1 MSTKDHS
8 KFAEV
13 MAGLLTIVI
22 IILVFLAGLVLHA
35 LAHDAPSK
43 PLPKEVFEEMG
54 VQIEEP
60 PPLELGELLDPTTI
74 AVFSVLLFM
83 MLNPLQS
90 CLYRLHPAW
99 CIVFAAVFLAGIVA
113 VFVIAAYDWPHL
125 TVFFLLSMLLYM
137 LLGLAA
143 SIIALIV
150 RRGEWNKRRYLDSP
164 CFWWDILMVYSIF
177 IFTGIPFLGVF
188 VLVFIPLV
196 IIAFIP
202 RHIYIVRTLVRNK
215 RADKKRSAPTEP
227 AALAEAQGA

>member
-22 IILVFLAGLVLHA
+22 IALVFLTGLVLHA
-35 LAHDAPSK
+35 LAHDAPSA
-43 PLPKEVFEEMG
+43 PLPQAGLEETG
-54 VQIEEP
+54 AQIAASP
-60 PPLELGELLDPTTI
+60 TLKLGDFLDPVTI
-74 AVFSVLLFM
+74 AVLFLLLLM

-113 VFVIAAYDWPHL
+113 VFVIAAYDWPHI
-125 TVFFLLSMLLYM
+125 TVFFLTSMLLYM

-150 RRGEWNKRRYLDSP
+150 RRGEWKKRRFRDAP
-164 CFWWDILMVYSIF
+164 CYWWDILMVYTLF
-177 IFTGIPFLGVF
+177 LLGTIPFAILGIAF
-188 VLVFIPLV
+188 LPIVLVGF
-196 IIAFIP
+196 AA

-215 RADKKRSAPTEP
+215 RADKKRNAPTEP
-227 AALAEAQGA
+227 TALAEAQGA

>member
-1 MSTKDHS
+1 MSAPDHN

-22 IILVFLAGLVLHA
+22 IALVFLTGLVLHA
-35 LAHDAPSK
+35 LAHDAPSA
-43 PLPKEVFEEMG
+43 PLPQAVLEETG
-54 VQIEEP
+54 AQIAGP
-60 PPLELGELLDPTTI
+60 PTLKLGDFLDPVTI
-74 AVFSVLLFM
+74 AVLFLLLLM

-113 VFVIAAYDWPHL
+113 VFVIAAYDWPHI

-150 RRGEWNKRRYLDSP
+150 RRGEWKKRRYLDSP
-164 CFWWDILMVYSIF
+164 CYWWDILMVY
-177 IFTGIPFLGVF
+177 TVFLLGTTVLIILEIALLPI
-188 VLVFIPLV
+188 VLVGF
-196 IIAFIP
+196 AA
-202 RHIYIVRTLVRNK
+202 RHIYIVRTLIRN
-215 RADKKRSAPTEP
+215 RIADKKRSAPTEP
-227 AALAEAQGA
+227 AALAEEQGA

>member
-1 MSTKDHS
+1 MSAPDHN

-22 IILVFLAGLVLHA
+22 IVLVFLAGLVLHA
-35 LAHDAPSK
+35 LAHDAPSA
-43 PLPKEVFEEMG
+43 PLPQAVLEETG
-54 VQIEEP
+54 AQIAGP
-60 PPLELGELLDPTTI
+60 PTLKLGDFLDPVTI
-74 AVFSVLLFM
+74 AVLFLLLLM

-125 TVFFLLSMLLYM
+125 TVFFLTSMLLYM

-196 IIAFIP
+196 IVAFIP

-215 RADKKRSAPTEP
+215 RADKKRNAPPEP
-227 AALAEAQGA
+227 TALAEAQGT